1 VQTSATLRPP
11 PVLVEDHR
19 EHRIRRPA
27 DLLRCI
33 VCVIGVVLLAGLGLV
48 AKATAVGVE
57 TNIVEVSKSVPHAFQ
72 VTARPLALFAL
83 LLLSVALAIRQI
95 VRRQPRT
102 LAEAVATGIV
112 AGAAA
117 AAANYVLRHRF
128 AARLYGAI
136 TMSQH
141 VPALDAYLAALV
153 AYAAV
158 LGLGGRQARWR
169 TAMWLLIVVYALVN
183 LSASTTTVLS
193 LLISVLTGGAIG
205 LGIRYAAGAIP
216 TRPTAEDIA
225 AALASVGSPL
235 SQMRRVASSGAESR
249 RYASVTLDGSQLDVS
264 VYDWDQQA
272 AGLLYRLYRLVRLQR
287 QVSRGAPLSQD
298 REVERLA
305 LLSYASEDA
314 GVPMPRLCAL
324 VRAGQ
329 EAIVL
334 AYRHHDGA
342 TLADRSPE
350 PSDVELGWIW
360 DAVLRLHAHR
370 ITHRALTADHILLT
384 ADDRVM
390 LLPSAAGDVAAT
402 DLQVRLDRAQLMA
415 ELALLVGPDRSAD
428 LALEKIPP
436 DEIISVVPLLQTVAL
451 ARSTR
456 HALRRRRDVLSTLR
470 KRLLAHIP
478 GGEVMPVHLERIRLR
493 TLVTLVATV
502 VAAYLLAGELARD
515 SLSSVLRAADWRWS
529 ILALALSALTY
540 VGAALSL
547 TGFVTEKLSFGLTV
561 LAQLASSFV
570 TLVTPAAVGG
580 AALNIRYLQR
590 RKMSAAAAAASVG
603 VSQVVAF
610 VMHISLLVIF
620 IALTGTNE
628 SNPIHVPVIAYFVL
642 AGLVAVVA
650 AVAALPAGRRLVRA
664 RVAPTI
670 NQVLPQL
677 LQMAQHPRKLAQGIG
692 GTLLLSAAYIGCLSI
707 CVRALGGSVPIASI
721 AVVYLTGSAIG
732 SLVPTPGGLGAVEAA
747 LSAGLT
753 AAGLPGAAAVS
764 SVLLY
769 RLLTFWLPVPIGWL
783 ALRHLERRRAL

>member
-33 VCVIGVVLLAGLGLV
+33 VCVIGVVLLAGLGIV

-95 VRRQPRT
+95 VRRQPRA

-205 LGIRYAAGAIP
+205 LGVRYAAGAIP

-470 KRLLAHIP
+470 KRLLAHVP

-515 SLSSVLRAADWRWS
+515 SLSSVLRTADWRWS

-603 VSQVVAF
+603 LSQVVAF

-783 ALRHLERRRAL
+783 ALRHLERRQAL